1 MTKKPMRY
9 TGHESEILLYQTEDG
24 LTRIDVRLV
33 DETVWLTQMQ
43 MAELFQKDKRTISE
57 HIGNIFEDGEL
68 AEDSVVRKFRTTAAD
83 GKEYLTNFYNL
94 DVIIS
99 VGYRVKSLRGTQFRQ
114 WATQHLREFIIKG
127 FTMDDDRLASGR
139 GPDNYFEELLERVRA
154 IRTSEYNLYR
164 KIREIYATSIDYD
177 TRAEITQE
185 FYATVQNK
193 LHWAIHGHTAA
204 EIIHKRAD
212 ASQPRMGLTSYKGKT
227 IRTTDVTTAKN
238 YLTTEELKELE
249 LLVDQYLSFAELQAL
264 NKRPMYMKD
273 WKEKL
278 DAFLTFNDREILDN
292 PGRISKK
299 LADSHALGELQKYRA
314 AQVDQVNAAD
324 VKALEASMKQL
335 PKAKTRKPKGEKP

>member
-1 MTKKPMRY
+1 MTKTPT
-9 TGHESEILLYQTEDG
+9 TGHKSEILIYQTEDG

-33 DETVWLTQMQ
+33 DETVWLTQTQ

-57 HIGNIFEDGEL
+57 HIGNIFEDKEL
-68 AEDSVVRKFRTTAAD
+68 EENSVVRKFRTTAAD

-127 FTMDDDRLASGR
+127 FTMDDERLASGR
-139 GPDNYFEELLERVRA
+139 GPDNYFDELLQRVRA

-164 KIREIYATSIDYD
+164 KVREIYSTSIDYD

-212 ASQPRMGLTSYKGKT
+212 ASQPRMGLTSYKGKA

-238 YLTTEELKELE
+238 YLKADELKQLE
-249 LLVDQYLSFAELQAL
+249 LLVDQYLSYAELQAM

-299 LADSHALGELQKYRA
+299 LADTRALGELQKYRA
-314 AQVDQVNAAD
+314 TQVDQAND
-324 VKALEASMKQL
+324 TDMKELETSMKRL
-335 PKAKTRKPKGEKP
+335 SKPKPGKTPKEKKK